1 VTAPTRKH
9 TARSARTGT
18 APSGIGRGFRPV
30 RDLPV
35 MGWLLATAV
44 AALLNPFLP
53 APRWLMLHL
62 LFLGAVTH
70 AILVWSR
77 HFAETL
83 LHLRPGNR
91 AVQSRRLL
99 LHNLGAATVIT
110 GVLTGAWPVT
120 VAGATGVAAAVV
132 WHGADLAHGLRAA
145 LPGRF
150 SGTVHYYLAAACFLP
165 VGATLGVLL
174 ARDPAEPW
182 HTRLLF
188 AHVFVNLLGWV
199 GLTVVG
205 TLVTLWP
212 TMLRTRIAP
221 GAEAAAKQALPILGT
236 SVLVA
241 AGAAAAGSLQLAALG
256 LLGYAVGLLVA
267 ARPMVEAG
275 RRKRPA
281 SFATWSVL
289 AAVAWLAGCL
299 VALIVGIGT
308 ASSWPHADDRLD
320 WLVPFLAAGFGAQIL
335 VGALSYLV
343 PVALGGGPTRVRA
356 ANAVLDVAAPLR
368 VVLTNAGLLVCA
380 LPVPSTARLL
390 ASTLVLGSLAATL
403 PLLLMAVLAS
413 HKAKTHPIA
422 DRAQTDAHRQAT
434 AGSED

>member
-1 VTAPTRKH
+1 MS
-9 TARSARTGT
+9 SARTGG
-18 APSGIGRGFRPV
+18 PSGSRRGFWPA
-30 RDLPV
+30 RDVPV
-35 MGWLLATAV
+35 MGWLLAAV
-44 AALLNPFLP
+44 AVALIHPFVP

-62 LFLGAVTH
+62 LFLGALTH

-83 LHLRPGNR
+83 LHLPCGNR

-99 LHNLGAATVIT
+99 LHNLGAVTVIA
-110 GVLTGAWPVT
+110 GVLTDAWPVT
-120 VAGATGVAAAVV
+120 VAGAACVAAAVT
-132 WHGADLAHGLRAA
+132 WHGADLARGLRTA

-174 ARDPAEPW
+174 ARDPADPW

-221 GAEAAAKQALPILGT
+221 GAEAAAARALPTLVA
-236 SVLVA
+236 SLLVA
-241 AGAAAAGSLQLAALG
+241 AGAAAAGSLQLAAFG
-256 LLGYAVGLLVA
+256 LLGYTAGLLLA
-267 ARPMVEAG
+267 ARPMAHTA
-275 RRKRPA
+275 RRKPPA
-281 SFATWSVL
+281 SYATWSVL
-289 AAVAWLAGCL
+289 AAVIWLLGCL
-299 VALIVGIGT
+299 VALALGTAT
-308 ASSWPHADDRLD
+308 ASSWPQADHRLDRL
-320 WLVPFLAAGFGAQIL
+320 VPLLAAGFGAQIL
-335 VGALSYLV
+335 LGALSYLV
-343 PVALGGGPTRVRA
+343 PVALGGGPTPVRA

-368 VVLTNAGLLVCA
+368 VMLANAGLLLCV
-380 LPVPSTARLL
+380 LPVPGTVRVF

-403 PLLLMAVLAS
+403 PLLLVAVRAS
-413 HKAKTHPIA
+413 AKAKTHPVA
-422 DRAQTDAHRQAT
+422 GRAPTGAPTPRRPT
-434 AGSED
+434 TPEPED